1 MARGSCGTKSPASQL
16 LQKEHKMTGIPKEM
30 GKRSDSAPKSMD
42 HASSEREYE
51 RTKVR

>member
-1 MARGSCGTKSPASQL
+1 MAKGSCGTKSPASQL
-16 LQKEHKMTGIPKEM
+16 LNRDHKLSGIPKEM
-30 GKRSDSAPKSMD
+30 GKRSGDSTKSSD